1 MNKMIS
7 IASGFQYSVN
17 IGYDL
22 NSDDKLQNFIPTKS
36 AISFLKEILTST
48 SVSSTNRARVLIGAY
63 GKGKS
68 HIVLTVLSMLMR
80 KDLSLFTKLMPKIAE
95 DPALLQMV
103 NNYYDSE
110 NKILPVVVSGSNTSL
125 TQAFLLA
132 LQRTLSDNDMLD
144 IMPDSNYKAAIA
156 VITRWKTDFP
166 ETYAKFRE
174 SIDGSMDSFI
184 ERLETFDIAA
194 YESFEK
200 TYPELTAGSTFNPF
214 LGFDVVELYENV
226 AVALK
231 KKGFT
236 GIYVVYDEFSKFLEA
251 NITDASIS
259 DVKMLQD
266 FAEKCNRSG
275 NTQMHLLLISHKEIS
290 NYIDRLPKQKVDG
303 WRGVSERF
311 SHIHLNNNFSQTYEI
326 ISSVIQ
332 KNEKMW
338 TLFCNAHESDFN
350 ALRTRYEKHTLFV
363 DAADELETAIFGCY
377 PLHPVSTF
385 ILPRLS
391 EKVAQNERTLFTF
404 LSAQGA
410 ATLTSFLNEYNEAD
424 FALVTPDHIYD
435 YFEPLFKKEAFA
447 SDIHTNYI
455 LTSAILAKL
464 AADSLG
470 AKLVKTISLIYI
482 LEQFE
487 RLTPTIEELVGIYS
501 NSYTVDEIQKAIDG
515 LIEQEYVIYLK
526 KSNGYLR
533 LKKTSGVDIQQK
545 IADLIQTQ
553 AARITIKD
561 ALNAANFDNY
571 MYPSRYNDEREMT
584 RFFAFE
590 FIEDT
595 EVCNTVNWNVK
606 SESINADGII
616 FAVIPTSEESIK
628 VATDI
633 VLQTSAGAERNIF
646 ILPKYFRKI
655 DDVVRELMAVSS
667 LKEKAADD
675 PILFEEYEVIYED
688 LNEIIKSYINA
699 FTHPEEGKSK
709 YVRNGRFVNI
719 RRKAALTELMSQIC
733 DEVYALTPVINNESV
748 NRNEITTV
756 ASNSRNKI
764 ISALLRNELETDL
777 GLSGTGQEVSI
788 MRSTLVRTGIW
799 DNNDGMPRLHLQTGN
814 ANLDNLLTTI
824 ENFIINAHQVE
835 NVSFSDLYTIL
846 CEPEYHIGLRRGLI
860 PIYLAV
866 VLHEYKQRVVV
877 MDRRGQLPLSVD
889 VLLQIN
895 AEPRSFSLA
904 YIEWDQDKEDYLS
917 MLSNAFADYVIDAE
931 TKTSSYEYVASAM
944 KRWYLSLPKY
954 SKECKKD
961 ANGTRIQRRYV
972 DLIGLLRQNISG
984 YELLFKKVPEVLG
997 FQDGFNAGAAD
1008 SVVAAKRCYD
1018 ALIVTL
1024 KDALIN
1030 QTKNT
1035 FVIKGMEAQ
1044 LDRMSLPSVCAE
1056 WCESLDKHVFE
1067 QMFTNGTEKCLAL
1080 FKNPTNDESAFI
1092 ARLAKLCTD
1101 LRIEDWA
1108 GDTFDKFTAA
1118 LQQYKKT
1125 AEEFHSEIE
1134 EKNSEITSNYQITY
1148 VDDNGDTITKRFDRV
1163 EYSRRGKLLL
1173 NQVKASLDSMGRSI
1187 SDQEKR
1193 QVLMEVLKQL
1203 L

>member
-1 MNKMIS
+1 MDKMIS
-7 IASGFQYSVN
+7 VASGFQYSVN

-22 NSDDKLQNFIPTKS
+22 NSDDKLHNFIPTKS
-36 AISFLKEILTST
+36 ALSFLREILSST
-48 SVSSTNRARVLIGAY
+48 TASSTNRARVLIGAY

-68 HIVLTVLSMLMR
+68 HIVLTVMAMLMK
-80 KDLSLFTKLMPKIAE
+80 KDLSLFKKLMPKIAE

-103 NNYYDSE
+103 NNYYDSD
-110 NKILPVVVSGSNTSL
+110 NRILPIVVSGSNTSL

-144 IMPDSNYKAAIA
+144 IMPDSNYRAAIA
-156 VITRWKTDFP
+156 VITRWKEEFP
-166 ETYAKFRE
+166 DTYAKFRDTIDVSME
-174 SIDGSMDSFI
+174 SFL
-184 ERLETFDIAA
+184 ERLASFDIAA
-194 YESFEK
+194 YETFEK
-200 TYPELTAGSTFNPF
+200 IYPDLTSGSTFNPF

-275 NTQMHLLLISHKEIS
+275 NIQMHLLLISHKEIA
-290 NYIDRLPKQKVDG
+290 NYIDKLPKQKVDG

-311 SHIHLNNNFSQTYEI
+311 SHIHLNNNFTQTYEI

-332 KNEKMW
+332 KDSEKW
-338 TLFCNAHESDFN
+338 VAFCDAHKKDFN
-350 ALRTRYEKHTLFV
+350 ALKSRYEKHTIFIDDV
-363 DAADELETAIFGCY
+363 DELETAIFGCY

-404 LSAQGA
+404 LSAEGTG
-410 ATLTSFLNEYNEAD
+410 TLSYFLNEHNAD
-424 FALVTPDHIYD
+424 DFTLVTPDYIYD
-435 YFEPLFKKEAFA
+435 YFEPLFKKEAFD
-447 SDIHTNYI
+447 SEIHKNYI
-455 LTSAILAKL
+455 LTSTILSKIATGTL
-464 AADSLG
+464 E

-487 RLTPTIEELVGIYS
+487 RLTPTIEEIVGIYS
-501 NSYTVDEIQKAIDG
+501 ASYTVEEIQNALDVLIDH
-515 LIEQEYVIYLK
+515 EYVIYLK

-553 AARITIKD
+553 ATKITIKD
-561 ALNAANFDNY
+561 ALNASNFDNY

-590 FIEDT
+590 FIEDS
-595 EVCNTVNWNVK
+595 EVSSDTNWQVK
-606 SESINADGII
+606 NLSINADGII
-616 FAVIPTSEESIK
+616 YAVVPTSEESIK
-628 VATDI
+628 CITDT
-633 VLQTSAGAERNIF
+633 VLQTSVGAGRNIF
-646 ILPKYFRKI
+646 IIPKHFRKI
-655 DDVVRELMAVSS
+655 EDIVRELMAVSL
-667 LKEKAADD
+667 LKEKSSDD
-675 PILFEEYEVIYED
+675 PVLFEEYEVVYED
-688 LNEIIKSYINA
+688 LSEIIKSYINA
-699 FTHPEEGKSK
+699 YTHPEEGKSK
-709 YVRNGRFVNI
+709 YICKGRFVDI
-719 RRKAALTELMSQIC
+719 RRKAALTELISQIC
-733 DEVYALTPVINNESV
+733 DDVYELTPVINNESV
-748 NRNEITTV
+748 NKNEITTV
-756 ASNSRNKI
+756 ATNSRNKI
-764 ISALLRNELETDL
+764 ISALLRNELEIDL

-799 DNNDGMPRLHLQTGN
+799 DNNNGMPCLHLRTEDDRLN
-814 ANLDNLLTTI
+814 NLMETI
-824 ENFIINAHQVE
+824 ENFITDARRVE
-835 NVSFSDLYTIL
+835 SVSFSDLYSRL
-846 CEPEYHIGLRRGLI
+846 CDPEYHIGLRRGLI

-866 VLHEYKQRVVV
+866 VLHEYKQRVVI
-877 MDRRGQLPLSVD
+877 MGKHGQFPLNVD
-889 VLLQIN
+889 VLMQIN
-895 AEPRSFSLA
+895 AEPQNFSLS
-904 YIEWDQDKEDYLS
+904 YVEWNQDKEDYLH
-917 MLSNAFADYVIDAE
+917 LLADTFSEYIIDAE
-931 TKTSSYEYVASAM
+931 TKNSTYEYVASAM

-954 SKECKKD
+954 TKECKKD
-961 ANGTRIQRRYV
+961 ANGNRIQRRYL

-984 YELLFKKVPEVLG
+984 YELLFKKVPGVLG

-1008 SVVAAKRCYD
+1008 SVVAAKNCYD
-1018 ALIVTL
+1018 ALLPTL
-1024 KDALIN
+1024 KDALIR

-1035 FVIKGMEAQ
+1035 FAIKGMESQ
-1044 LDRMSLPSVCAE
+1044 IDRMSLPSVCAE
-1056 WCESLDKHVFE
+1056 WCDTLDKHVFE
-1067 QMFTNGTEKCLAL
+1067 QMFTNGTERCLAL
-1080 FKNPTNDESAFI
+1080 FKSPTNDETAFI

-1108 GDTFDKFTAA
+1108 SDTVEKFSNT
-1118 LQQYKKT
+1118 LTLYKKT

-1134 EKNSEITSNYQITY
+1134 TRNSEITSNYQITY
-1148 VDDNGDTITKRFDRV
+1148 VDDDGKTIIKRFNRV
-1163 EYSRRGKLLL
+1163 EYSGRGKLLM
-1173 NQVKASLDSMGRSI
+1173 NQVRASIDSMGRSI

-1193 QVLMEVLKQL
+1193 QVLMEVLKKL